1 MSFNDSENEIDF
13 IDKTRLASAFNEGG
27 YVLDFSD
34 ATFDQFTVNSIG
46 VAVKAKYNLSKAKSL
61 AQFVHHGEAEKV
73 LKLFN
78 DLVRYFE
85 GKYEAE
91 ILEKTDRAIR
101 ILALKPLLAKYGGVK
116 IVNAS
121 IPKLTE
127 INSGYIRTTV
137 ERACKRIENGEYD
150 SALTNARTLL
160 EEVFCYVLEKKG
172 IVKQK
177 KGDIFDLYNQ
187 VKIEY
192 KMRQSNEYDNRIN
205 GLLSGL
211 EKILKSISEM
221 RNAQGD
227 AHGIG
232 SARIKIKDHHA
243 RLFVNSSQIMADF
256 ILAVANNES

>member
-1 MSFNDSENEIDF
+1 MTFNDCENEIDF
-13 IDKTRLASAFNEGG
+13 VDKTRLASAFNEGG

-46 VAVKAKYNLSKAKSL
+46 VAVKAEYNLSKAKSL

-85 GKYEAE
+85 GKYESE

-101 ILALKPLLAKYGGVK
+101 ILALKPLLAKYGSVQ

-121 IPKLTE
+121 IPKLIK
-127 INSGYIRTTV
+127 INSEYIRTTV
-137 ERACKRIENGEYD
+137 ERARKHIENGEYD

-172 IVKQK
+172 IVKHK
-177 KGDIFDLYNQ
+177 KGDVFDLYNQ

-211 EKILKSISEM
+211 EKILKAISEM

>member
-1 MSFNDSENEIDF
+1 MSFGDFENEIDF
-13 IDKTRLASAFNEGG
+13 VDRNCLATAFNDDG
-27 YVLDFSD
+27 YVLDFTD
-34 ATFDQFTVNSIG
+34 ATFDQFTVDSIG
-46 VAVKAKYNLSKAKSL
+46 VAVKSEYKLSKAKSL
-61 AQFVHHGEAEKV
+61 AQFARYGKSEKV
-73 LKLFN
+73 LKLFT

-85 GKYEAE
+85 GKYDSE

-101 ILALKPLLAKYGGVK
+101 ILAIKPLLAKYGSVQ

-121 IPKLTE
+121 IPKLTK
-127 INSGYIRTTV
+127 INSEYIRTTV
-137 ERACKRIENGEYD
+137 ERARKHIENGEYD

-172 IVKQK
+172 IVKYE
-177 KGDIFDLYNQ
+177 KGDIYDLYNQ

-192 KMRQSNEYDNRIN
+192 KMRQSKEYDNRIN

-211 EKILKSISEM
+211 EKILKAISEM

-243 RLFVNSSQIMADF
+243 RLFVNASQIMADF
-256 ILAVANNES
+256 ILAVANKE